1 MRCIWDAHWNFL
13 SRSVLNLGTRYDEKW
28 SWLLVQHQLML
39 QRNRYHIHHNYV
51 LGTWPMNVEGDVSQ
65 SIPQSCRAQGEVTCV
80 ESREHRSLH
89 HKLVRD
95 WPLRSEALKDIGW
108 DFTWE
113 LDVYRGYLSARIWHD
128 LTYSSQDAWRRTYAS
143 VRLIVKKLL
152 KLQKTLQKT
161 LPTVYSR
168 IYRIFY
174 RKCSQ
179 RGDFGV
185 SSTRILCPLEYILS
199 VGERF
204 WNFLFPGNPKKTPTF
219 FTISLASVYR
229 ISVFRTLLHATVRI
243 CTPIRDGSGFARPY
257 GVVASSIIDHW
268 ENNAAACCL
277 LPSL

>member
-152 KLQKTLQKT
+152 KLQKNAPKNASDGLFPY
-161 LPTVYSR
+161 LPY
-168 IYRIFY
+168 FL
-174 RKCSQ
+174 SQ
-179 RGDFGV
+179 MFPKGGFRGFFN
-185 SSTRILCPLEYILS
+185 SNSLS
-199 VGERF
+199 VGVYFVR
-204 WNFLFPGNPKKTPTF
+204 WGAFLELSFSRESQKNADLFYNKP
-219 FTISLASVYR
+219 SVGLSYIGLSNSPPR
-229 ISVFRTLLHATVRI
+229 N
-243 CTPIRDGSGFARPY
+243 G
-257 GVVASSIIDHW
+257 
-268 ENNAAACCL
+268 
-277 LPSL
+277 